1 VKKEVEV
8 VDMPSLIIVT
18 GIPGSGK
25 TTFIKSHKASLK
37 KYVHISRDEIRFQFL
52 HGEDN
57 YFKYEPQV
65 LKEFYLQINKF
76 LYLGFNVFADATHLT
91 KKGRKEL
98 LDNVKGY
105 TKLESL
111 FFNTPLSIAL
121 ERNSKREGLERVP
134 DNVIRGM
141 YRRLEEPD
149 FDEGFETIYEI
160 PYPKEKIL
168 IRKKEDA

>member
-1 VKKEVEV
+1 
-8 VDMPSLIIVT
+8 MPSLIIVT

-25 TTFIKSHKASLK
+25 TTFIKNHKALLK
-37 KYVHISRDEIRFQFL
+37 KYVHVSRDEIRFQFL
-52 HGEDN
+52 RGEDSAKEK
-57 YFKYEPQV
+57 YFKYEHQV

-91 KKGRKEL
+91 KRGRREL
-98 LDNVKGY
+98 LDNIKGY

-111 FFNTPLSIAL
+111 FFNTPLSVAL
-121 ERNSKREGLERVP
+121 ERNSKRKGLERVP
-134 DNVIRGM
+134 DNIIRGM
-141 YRRLEEPD
+141 YGRLEEPD

>member
-1 VKKEVEV
+1 
-8 VDMPSLIIVT
+8 MSSLIIVT

-25 TTFIKSHKASLK
+25 TTFIKNHKVLLK
-37 KYVHISRDEIRFQFL
+37 QYAHVSRDEIRFSYL
-52 HGEDN
+52 KGEDVVGDT
-57 YFKYEPQV
+57 YFKYEPLV

-76 LYLGFNVFADATHLT
+76 LCLGFNVFADATHLT
-91 KKGRKEL
+91 KRARKEL

-111 FFNTPLSIAL
+111 FFSTPLSVAL

-134 DNVIRGM
+134 DKVIRNM
-141 YRRLEEPD
+141 YKRLEEPD
-149 FDEGFETIYEI
+149 FNEGFETIYEI

>member
-1 VKKEVEV
+1 
-8 VDMPSLIIVT
+8 MSRLIIVT

-25 TTFIKSHKASLK
+25 TYFIRNHKVLLK
-37 KYVHISRDEIRFQFL
+37 EYVHISRDEIRFQFL
-52 HGEDN
+52 RGEDSAKEN
-57 YFKYEPQV
+57 YFKYEHQV

-76 LYLGFNVFADATHLT
+76 LYLGFDVFADATHLT
-91 KKGRKEL
+91 KKGRREL

-121 ERNSKREGLERVP
+121 KRNKKRKGLERVP

-141 YRRLEEPD
+141 YERLEEPD